1 MRLESRVMIRR
12 PIQEVFEFVSEPK
25 HLSLWASGV
34 SRAEHTYP
42 GLMGLGATFEVMHDG
57 TAHKDCW
64 EVIEHEPPRA
74 VGWRRLDEGSFA
86 QARYTLRSIGGD
98 TALNLEVYDGV
109 GTSTK
114 PRSLLER
121 ELQQLLAANLSRL
134 RDVLEIGISEET
146 VTGAEMAGA
155 SRKLPARE
163 DCKRRDST
171 MR

>member
-1 MRLESRVMIRR
+1 MWMPGIESVGQ
-12 PIQEVFEFVSEPK
+12 P
-25 HLSLWASGV
+25 SGG
-34 SRAEHTYP
+34 T
-42 GLMGLGATFEVMHDG
+42 MGLGATLEAMHAPG
-57 TAHKDCW
+57 RRAHKDCW

-74 VGWRRLDEGSFA
+74 VGWRRLDGRSFT

-98 TALNLEVYDGV
+98 TALNLEVYGGV

-121 ELQQLLAANLSRL
+121 EMQQLLAANLSRL

-163 DCKRRDST
+163 ECKRRDST

>member
-1 MRLESRVMIRR
+1 MRLESRVMIHR
-12 PIQEVFEFVSEPK
+12 PIQEVFEFVSEPEQ
-25 HLSLWASGV
+25 LPLWASGV
-34 SRAEHTYP
+34 SRAERTYRGP
-42 GLMGLGATFEVMHDG
+42 MGLGATFELLHEG
-57 TAHKDCW
+57 HAHQSCW

-74 VGWRRLDEGSFA
+74 VGWRRLDGRFFT
-86 QARYTLRSIGGD
+86 QARYTLRSIGRD
-98 TALNLEVYDGV
+98 TGLSLEVYGGV
-109 GTSTK
+109 GTSTQ

-121 ELQQLLAANLSRL
+121 EMQQLLAANLSRL

-146 VTGAEMAGA
+146 VTGAETAGA